1 MMTEE
6 RKKGFSNKREERMQE
21 ILFWMVGLDFC
32 WLLTCSDY
40 LIKSGYDDFVEQT
53 LGLIKGGTD
62 FILPSF
68 PLKIKWLLMQI
79 TEIFFMLPN
88 NSFFLI
94 FALYTA
100 WEFEK

>member
-1 MMTEE
+1 MTEE

-53 LGLIKGGTD
+53 LGVVL
-62 FILPSF
+62 
-68 PLKIKWLLMQI
+68 
-79 TEIFFMLPN
+79 N
-88 NSFFLI
+88 
-94 FALYTA
+94 
-100 WEFEK
+100 